1 MIIGLVAGTLLT
13 AMPSYGAHA
22 RFRRLVVVGD
32 SILAGFGSGGFVTA
46 GPVGQTCSACLRAR
60 RAGVRFRSRLQ
71 PAGRAAAVRHRRRH
85 GNGQLDPGEV
95 RRTTDSIGSRAR
107 PIRVARNLA
116 VPGEDVTSVFDTISP
131 GVIARRLITGEQV
144 DGRDVLKF
152 LVLGV
157 PPRADSVSQVSR
169 AQDLNPTF
177 LMVWLGNNDV
187 LDMATLTNPTAATV
201 DSTQFENRF
210 RRLLDAL
217 ADTGAGMAVANLRRH
232 RHRGAPPRR
241 ERGDGVQAD
250 RRHPALG
257 RPALDRSPRSELPVS
272 LCTGVLGPNDGRLRA
287 TIISFNAESRRP

>member
-1 MIIGLVAGTLLT
+1 
-13 AMPSYGAHA
+13 MPSYGAHA

-32 SILAGFGSGGFVTA
+32 SILAGFGSGGFVAA
-46 GPVGQTCSACLRAR
+46 GPVGQTYSAPAYVAR
-60 RAGVRFRSRLQ
+60 RAGVSLPQ
-71 PAGRAAAVRHRRRH
+71 PLMSQPGVPPPFTIDDVN

-187 LDMATLTNPTAATV
+187 LDMATLTNPNAATV
-201 DSTQFENRF
+201 DSTQFGNRF

-217 ADTGAGMAVANLRRH
+217 ADTGAGMAVANLPDVTGIAALRHAGSEVTACTQTDGTQRAVARR
-232 RHRGAPPRR
+232 
-241 ERGDGVQAD
+241 
-250 RRHPALG
+250 
-257 RPALDRSPRSELPVS
+257 RPALDRSPP
-272 LCTGVLGPNDGRLRA
+272 LRA
-287 TIISFNAESRRP
+287 ARPALHRGARAERADEHSRHHHLVQRGDRGGRD